1 MMHTQLRSGELC
13 VIQISGVPVPC
24 RGGGGDYH
32 FFEKKSVI
40 ILGSGKILSDNP
52 EDP

>member
-1 MMHTQLRSGELC
+1 M
-13 VIQISGVPVPC
+13 IQISGVPVPC

-52 EDP
+52 EGPRQGVHVQTIIF